1 MKELVEGAIL
11 GYAVNCCADS
21 FNPTKLRLETEKDQ
35 ELQNKIYKRYFGELS
50 YEDICEL
57 VDQVSAI
64 VEDNELTLE
73 NKNNIIENKVMRS
86 LSNKQ
91 KRQLAAEECADSG
104 VLRRKGYSVL

>member
-1 MKELVEGAIL
+1 MKELVEGAVL
-11 GYAVNCCADS
+11 GYVVNCCADS

-57 VDQVSAI
+57 VDQVSAM
-64 VEDNELTLE
+64 VEDNELIL
-73 NKNNIIENKVMRS
+73 ENKVMRS

-91 KRQLAAEECADSG
+91 KRQLAAEECADNG
-104 VLRRKGYSVL
+104 VLRRKGYSIL